1 MRKKPTW
8 LIVSA
13 VAIALVL
20 FALVQ
25 RQGQPTKSSLATV
38 SPQASTQA
46 AKSGSLSSTAT
57 HIPAHY
63 ESAPPSSKLAAILAS
78 ERFSGKAREA
88 YQPVRETPQLIAQMP
103 CYCHCDRSLGHKSL
117 HSCFEDDHAANC
129 ATCIDEALMAYQL
142 QKRGM
147 SPTQIR
153 EQIIAQFGD

>member
-1 MRKKPTW
+1 M
-8 LIVSA
+8 
-13 VAIALVL
+13 
-20 FALVQ
+20 Q
-25 RQGQPTKSSLATV
+25 
-38 SPQASTQA
+38 
-46 AKSGSLSSTAT
+46 
-57 HIPAHY
+57 IPAHY
-63 ESAPPSSKLAAILAS
+63 ESAPPSSKLAATLPP

-88 YQPVRETPQLIAQMP
+88 YKAVRESPQLIAQMP